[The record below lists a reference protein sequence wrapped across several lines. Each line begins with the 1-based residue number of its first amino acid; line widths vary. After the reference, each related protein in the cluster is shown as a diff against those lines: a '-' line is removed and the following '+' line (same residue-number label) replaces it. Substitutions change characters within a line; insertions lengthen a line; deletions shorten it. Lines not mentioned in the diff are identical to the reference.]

1 MVPERAWAAEGFL
14 DNWAP
19 DNWELLIP
27 WVWGGAWEFSFPT
40 GSQVLLA
47 VRDPVLRAA
56 ALGQRSSVECLSIC
70 WKEGCHAGLLILP
83 AHR

>member
-1 MVPERAWAAEGFL
+1 MGSRGLLRQLGP
-14 DNWAP
+14 AP
-19 DNWELLIP
+19 ELLIP

-47 VRDPVLRAA
+47 VRDPMLRAA
-56 ALGQRSSVECLSIC
+56 ALEQHSSVECLSIC
-70 WKEGCHAGLLILP
+70 WKKGCHAGLLILP